1 MKKLAYIALSFLLY
15 MNVNAQKDSVT
26 LLPDQNPNFQKSRTK
41 YMEQSATLTQNEGQT
56 IQQTYKAIDDVQA
69 KKERKE
75 LAATR
80 RQERRMARIQ
90 SRGYRR
96 YGGYNN
102 YNNSGYYGGYGN
114 NGYNNYGYGNY
125 GNNNY
130 GYNNGY
136 GNYNNYGYGN
146 GYGNNYGYG
155 YRPNFWGGPTFNTI
169 NSAVGTALLGLTL
182 WHVLKH

>member
-1 MKKLAYIALSFLLY
+1 MKNIAYIALSFLLY
-15 MNVNAQKDSVT
+15 MNVNAQKDSVS

-41 YMEQSATLTQNEGQT
+41 YMEQSAALTQNEGQT

-90 SRGYRR
+90 SRGYR

-102 YNNSGYYGGYGN
+102 YGYYN
-114 NGYNNYGYGNY
+114 NGYNNYGYGNGY
-125 GNNNY
+125 GNY

-146 GYGNNYGYG
+146 YGYNNYGYG

>member
-1 MKKLAYIALSFLLY
+1 MKNIAYIALSFLLY

-41 YMEQSATLTQNEGQT
+41 YMEQSATLTQNEGLT

-69 KKERKE
+69 KKDRKE

-96 YGGYNN
+96 YSGYNN
-102 YNNSGYYGGYGN
+102 YNNYGYYGGGYGN

-130 GYNNGY
+130 GYSPY
-136 GNYNNYGYGN
+136 GSNYGYGN
-146 GYGNNYGYG
+146 GYNNYGYNNG
-155 YRPNFWGGPTFNTI
+155 PRFWGGGNGLNTI
-169 NSAVGTALLGLTL
+169 NTAIGGALLGLTL
-182 WHVLKH
+182 WSILKH

>member
-1 MKKLAYIALSFLLY
+1 MKKLAYIAFSFLLY

-26 LLPDQNPNFQKSRTK
+26 LLPDQNPNFQKSRAK
-41 YMEQSATLTQNEGQT
+41 YMEQSVTLTETQGQT
-56 IQQTYKAIDDVQA
+56 IQKTYKAIDDVQA

-96 YGGYNN
+96 GGY
-102 YNNSGYYGGYGN
+102 YN
-114 NGYNNYGYGNY
+114 NGYNNYGYG
-125 GNNNY
+125 
-130 GYNNGY
+130 NGY

-146 GYGNNYGYG
+146 NYGNYGYNNYGYG